1 MFDYDHFTLVFSKNI
16 NDVIPVDL
24 RENEEKYIKENI
36 QVSIFNIKKLIC
48 NINTYSDE
56 QIEMIVQIISI
67 LTLKKSIGLYRAKIK
82 DEYINEILEIV
93 VLNTFSVIR
102 KAIENNKDYEQI
114 LDIAE
119 QADTET
125 YKIIL
130 DKFPLSEIEKK
141 TALNQSDIEL
151 TPNRK
156 KIVEKRIAKYIHNI
170 FHFASWIIVLFLFV
184 GIVLYFGK
192 YFSHSILF
200 YIVVFCGVS
209 IIFNYFSKK
218 AIEEQMKQL
227 EELQGELRNL
237 VNPDRFL
244 DKLSFDDISLEFGI
258 KLLQICDPGI
268 KGDVLP
274 KIAALRQK
282 VTDEYG
288 YIIPSIRILDNQSI
302 DDYKYNIYAQG
313 INIASGYVYPD
324 RYMIDEEQEK
334 LNCIA
339 DVDTI
344 DDVNPLTQKKVTWI
358 SKQDIIKISGNVKF
372 LTATEVLISHFKEVA
387 IQNADKILTI
397 KNTYKYIDFVKK
409 NYSEDIVNNLL
420 EVIDVA
426 EIKYVLSNLIKD
438 RVSIQNIG
446 YIFEL
451 IYYFARFDKQNQII
465 SEKIKNLLI
474 SEKLK

>member
-1 MFDYDHFTLVFSKNI
+1 MFDYEHFTIVLSKKIDDTVGNCEF
-16 NDVIPVDL
+16 V
-24 RENEEKYIKENI
+24 EELKDNTK
-36 QVSIFNIKKLIC
+36 VSILNIKKLIY
-48 NINTYSDE
+48 NNKKYSDE
-56 QIEMIVQIISI
+56 QIEMICTIIA
-67 LTLKKSIGLYRAKIK
+67 TLAFKKSVSLYRAKIK
-82 DEYINEILEIV
+82 DKYINEILEIIM
-93 VLNTFSVIR
+93 LNVFEAIQE
-102 KAIENNKDYEQI
+102 AIENDKEYEQI
-114 LDIAE
+114 LNIAK
-119 QADTET
+119 QADTER
-125 YKIIL
+125 YKKVL

-151 TPNRK
+151 IPNRK
-156 KIVEKRIAKYIHNI
+156 KIVEKRIAKYFHNI

-209 IIFNYFSKK
+209 LIFNYFSQK

-227 EELQGELRNL
+227 EEIQGEFRNL

-258 KLLQICDPGI
+258 KLLQICDPDI

-288 YIIPSIRILDNQSI
+288 YIIPSIRIWDNQSI

-313 INIASGYVYPD
+313 INIANGYVYPD

-334 LNCIA
+334 LNCMA
-339 DVDTI
+339 DIDTI

-409 NYSEDIVNNLL
+409 NYSEDIVHKLL
-420 EVIDVA
+420 EVVDAA
-426 EIKYVLSNLIKD
+426 EIKCVLSNLIKD
-438 RVSIQNIG
+438 KISIQNIG

-451 IYYFARFDKQNQII
+451 IYLFAKTDKQNQTI
-465 SEKIKNLLI
+465 SEKIKNI
-474 SEKLK
+474 ITTGKAVK